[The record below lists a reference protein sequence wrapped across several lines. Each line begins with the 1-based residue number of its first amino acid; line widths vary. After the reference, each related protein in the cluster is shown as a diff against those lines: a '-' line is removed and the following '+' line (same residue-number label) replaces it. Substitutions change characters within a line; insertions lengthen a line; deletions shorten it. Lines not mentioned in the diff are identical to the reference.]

1 MKFKTAT
8 DAFENLYPLIMT
20 TGEDYA
26 GTKALFNCSFSLDN
40 PEDKVI
46 KTPER
51 KFKQDYAEYEWKW
64 YLEGN
69 RDAKEIGQ
77 IAKIWNNM
85 MIPGTTN
92 VNSNYGYFW
101 NYNSQLRKVVSE
113 LRRNKE
119 SRRAIVLHYLIHEM
133 DQYKYDTPCNIA
145 LNFYIKDGLLNLTVF
160 ARSIDLVYGFSNDQY
175 TFAKLM
181 EKVAEELAM
190 PLGNMHW
197 FVTNL
202 HIYPR
207 HYELIK

>member
-8 DAFENLYPLIMT
+8 DAFENLYPLIMN

-26 GTKALFNCSFSLDN
+26 GTKALFNCSFSLEN

-85 MIPGTTN
+85 MIP
-92 VNSNYGYFW
+92 
-101 NYNSQLRKVVSE
+101 
-113 LRRNKE
+113 
-119 SRRAIVLHYLIHEM
+119 
-133 DQYKYDTPCNIA
+133 
-145 LNFYIKDGLLNLTVF
+145 
-160 ARSIDLVYGFSNDQY
+160 
-175 TFAKLM
+175 
-181 EKVAEELAM
+181 
-190 PLGNMHW
+190 
-197 FVTNL
+197 
-202 HIYPR
+202 R
-207 HYELIK
+207 HY